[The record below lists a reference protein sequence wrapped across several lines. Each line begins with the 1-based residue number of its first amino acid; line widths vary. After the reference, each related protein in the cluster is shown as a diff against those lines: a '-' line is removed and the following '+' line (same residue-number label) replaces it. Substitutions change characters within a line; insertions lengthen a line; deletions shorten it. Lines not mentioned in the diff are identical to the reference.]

1 MSLLFPKGVL
11 PLPGLVGPG
20 RGLAR
25 FVPANGLLTR
35 INAFRG
41 SVVGGSGSGITYS
54 NAPLG
59 ATIGTRV
66 IYAVHSFFDGSSTS
80 GPDTASVTIGG
91 NAATLLGS
99 VYLPSATTSGVGLWA
114 YEDGG
119 SLGATA
125 DVVVTDGTLR
135 NSRSVG
141 ILTGQGSGIS
151 VLDTASEANL
161 SGSIAGDTLNTAG
174 ADCLLYVCSTQNGA
188 DVSANAP
195 FTDGGATYDENTDDW
210 VTIGWSNDPSGNIES
225 VNLPTGHTS
234 LRAAYV
240 GLALAS

>member
-1 MSLLFPKGVL
+1 MAFGDDDIKEGEPYMGTVQISRVSGHVALFDSEAKHQHFIAL
-11 PLPGLVGPG
+11 
-20 RGLAR
+20 
-25 FVPANGLLTR
+25 R
-35 INAFRG
+35 INHADRRRSLSQDWIHSKG
-41 SVVGGSGSGITYS
+41 QVVEVYMTE
-54 NAPLG
+54 AQ
-59 ATIGTRV
+59 
-66 IYAVHSFFDGSSTS
+66 F
-80 GPDTASVTIGG
+80 
-91 NAATLLGS
+91 AATLLGS